1 MKIYKDGSFYNRD
14 LLKEIIMYWHS
25 DYNDVRIQSIITDY
39 DDFIIVYYFYKSEQL
54 IDRSIDEFC
63 HFPVSI
69 NVNITDIR
77 DYRINKI
84 LK

>member
-39 DDFIIVYYFYKSEQL
+39 DDFIIVYYFYKSEQ
-54 IDRSIDEFC
+54 
-63 HFPVSI
+63 
-69 NVNITDIR
+69 
-77 DYRINKI
+77 
-84 LK
+84 